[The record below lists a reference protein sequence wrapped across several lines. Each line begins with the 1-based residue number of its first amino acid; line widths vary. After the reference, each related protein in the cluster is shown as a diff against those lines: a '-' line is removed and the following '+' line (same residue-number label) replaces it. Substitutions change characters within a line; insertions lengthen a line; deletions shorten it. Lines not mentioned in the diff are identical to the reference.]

1 MIRSPRNLSDRG
13 SGSRV
18 RLLRGDVERMPNS
31 NKLNIGCGSDI
42 RAGYVNLD
50 AASLPGVDIVHD
62 LNEFPYPF
70 EDNTF
75 AEILA
80 INVLEHLPDTVT
92 VMEELYRIASNKC
105 IIHIR
110 VPYWNSYI
118 TYADPTHIKGFH
130 PMQFEFFDPTK
141 DACKN
146 RPYYSQARFRTIRL
160 DYFIWLKGWRLIRNR
175 QAKRLLEM
183 LSSHL
188 CNIIHHIDITMEV
201 VK

>member
-1 MIRSPRNLSDRG
+1 VL
-13 SGSRV
+13 
-18 RLLRGDVERMPNS
+18 NS
-31 NKLNIGCGSDI
+31 NKLNIGCGTDI

-50 AASLPGVDIVHD
+50 AAPLPGVDVVHD

-70 EDNTF
+70 KDNTF
-75 AEILA
+75 TEILA
-80 INVLEHLPDTVT
+80 KNVFEHLPDTVR
-92 VMEELYRIASNKC
+92 VMEELYRIALRNG
-105 IIHIR
+105 IVHIR

-146 RPYYSQARFRTIRL
+146 RPYYSQARFRIVRL
-160 DYFIWLKGWRLIRNR
+160 DYFVWLKGWRLVRNG

-183 LSSHL
+183 LSSHF
-188 CNIIHHIDITMEV
+188 CNIIHFIDVSMEV

>member
-1 MIRSPRNLSDRG
+1 VL
-13 SGSRV
+13 
-18 RLLRGDVERMPNS
+18 NS

-50 AASLPGVDIVHD
+50 AAALSGVDVAHD
-62 LNEFPYPF
+62 LDEFPYPF
-70 EDNTF
+70 DDNTF
-75 AEILA
+75 IEIVA
-80 INVLEHLPDTVT
+80 KNVLEHLPDTVT
-92 VMEELYRIASNKC
+92 VMEELYRIASTNC
-105 IIHIR
+105 IVHIR

-130 PMQFEFFDPTK
+130 PMQFEFFDPTRN
-141 DACKN
+141 ACKN
-146 RPYYSQARFRTIRL
+146 RPYYSQARFRIMRL
-160 DYFIWLKGWRLIRNR
+160 DYFVWLRGWRLVKNR

-188 CNIIHHIDITMEV
+188 YNIIHHIDITMEV